1 MSKFLCIF
9 AASVSAILLLV
20 FLVDLLAGFP
30 FNKVNALMDI
40 IFVVCFGGVAALSVL
55 SFLKQ
60 K

>member
-30 FNKVNALMDI
+30 FNKVNSLMDI
-40 IFVVCFGGVAALSVL
+40 IFIVCSGGIATLSVL